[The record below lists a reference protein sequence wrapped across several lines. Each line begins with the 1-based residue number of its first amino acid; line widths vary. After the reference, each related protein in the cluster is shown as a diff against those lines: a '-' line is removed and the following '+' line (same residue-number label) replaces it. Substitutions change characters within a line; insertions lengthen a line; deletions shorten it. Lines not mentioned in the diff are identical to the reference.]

1 MLMLDVFDATS
12 PTKALYFATFLPFSK
27 KLNTFYAQGRR
38 SFRTEGLSSYTNR

>member
-1 MLMLDVFDATS
+1 MLDVFDATS
-12 PTKALYFATFLPFSK
+12 PTKALYFATFLPVSN